1 MEENQEWDL
10 SLMKSRP
17 NPYAKQP
24 IAQEIN
30 WAEKLELLPPPL
42 LREVEDF
49 VDFLLARYAPQQLIR
64 LEYQKLAALLEDR
77 GVTAVVEHIHAMT
90 NRETEQP

>member
-1 MEENQEWDL
+1 MEENQEWNL

-17 NPYAKQP
+17 NSYAKQP

-30 WAEKLELLPPPL
+30 WAEKLELLPPLL

-49 VDFLLARYAPQQLIR
+49 VDFLLARYAPQQLIQ
-64 LEYQKLAALLEDR
+64 LEYQKLAALLEDE

-90 NRETEQP
+90 TTAR